1 MDVAEVVVIEVEKTV
16 ADYVAFFL
24 QQKRVAAVF
33 QLSGGM
39 IAFLADAISQKQTIQ
54 IINVRHEQAAGFA
67 DEGYSRVSG
76 IPGVAM
82 GTSGPGATNLLT
94 AIASCYFDS
103 TPALFIT
110 GQVNQNELRKNLYQR
125 QNGFQELDIVSMVR
139 GISKF
144 AIQAKTA
151 EDVFKAL
158 SDAWRIC
165 QEGRSGPVLLDIPID
180 VQQIQI
186 ASIPAIY
193 EQYELEAAN
202 EKPVYQDMQIEKVSQ
217 ILESSNFPL
226 ILAGGG
232 IRLGGAIDAFRDF
245 VSKSQ
250 IPVVHSLMAI
260 DALPSNSQHRI
271 GMIGSYGNR
280 WANKALAK
288 SDTLLVL
295 GSRLDIRQ
303 TGSSVSSFHG
313 DKKIIRVDID
323 EFELT
328 GRVNADFKIRMPI
341 LDFFESVGEISL
353 NSNAKEF
360 TRQIHQ
366 WKLDSPAI
374 DEQGISL
381 DLNPNFLMEW
391 LSRSFLG
398 ISGYSVDVGQHQMWA
413 AQSIE
418 ISPTQ
423 RFITSGGLGAMGFAT
438 PAAIGAT
445 QVSNGKWVAIVGD
458 GCLQLSISE
467 LQTCF
472 QYQLPIAICIM
483 NNRQHGMVAQFQE
496 ENMDSRFIGT
506 RDGYTTPDFL
516 NLSKAYG
523 IPAIRISSKDELV
536 SVHNFINDWEKGPIV
551 IEFELSNKAKA
562 LPKLSRNSSLDDL

>member
-1 MDVAEVVVIEVEKTV
+1 MIKVEKNV

-24 QQKRVAAVF
+24 HQKRVEAVF

-39 IAFLADAISQKQTIQ
+39 IAFLADAINQEQTIR

-67 DEGYSRVSG
+67 AEGYSRISG
-76 IPGVAM
+76 VPGVAM

-110 GQVNQNELRKNLYQR
+110 GQVNQNELRKSLYQR
-125 QNGFQELDIVSMVR
+125 QNGFQELDIVSMVK

-144 AIQAKTA
+144 ALQAKTA

-158 SDAWRIC
+158 SDAWKIC

-186 ASIPAIY
+186 GSIQAIY
-193 EQYELEAAN
+193 DQYEIEKSN
-202 EKPVYQDMQIEKVSQ
+202 EKPIYQDKQVEDVSQ
-217 ILESSNFPL
+217 ILESSHFPL

-232 IRLGGAIDAFRDF
+232 IRLGGAIEAFRDF
-245 VSKSQ
+245 VSQSQ
-250 IPVVHSLMAI
+250 IPVVHSLMAV
-260 DALPSNSQHRI
+260 DALPSNSQQRI

-295 GSRLDIRQ
+295 GSRLDVRQ
-303 TGSSVSSFHG
+303 TGSSVSSFHAN
-313 DKKIIRVDID
+313 KKIIRVDID
-323 EFELT
+323 EFELS
-328 GRVNADFKIRMPI
+328 GRVNADLKIRMPL
-341 LDFFESVGEISL
+341 LDFFASVGKITL
-353 NSNAKEF
+353 NSKAKEF
-360 TRQIHQ
+360 TSKIHH
-366 WKLDSPAI
+366 WKLESPAI
-374 DEQGISL
+374 NEQHISL
-381 DLNPNFLMEW
+381 DLNPNFLMDW
-391 LSRSFLG
+391 LSKNFVG

-418 ISPTQ
+418 ISPNQ
-423 RFITSGGLGAMGFAT
+423 RFMTSGGLGAMGFAT

-472 QYQLPIAICIM
+472 QYQLPIAICVI

-506 RDGYTTPDFL
+506 RDDYTTPDFV
-516 NLSKAYG
+516 NLSKAFG
-523 IPAIRISSKDELV
+523 IPAIRITSKDQLESLR
-536 SVHNFINDWEKGPIV
+536 NFINEWEKGPIV
-551 IEFELSNKAKA
+551 IEFELSNEAKA
-562 LPKLSRNSSLDDL
+562 LPKLSRNSSLGDL

>member
-1 MDVAEVVVIEVEKTV
+1 MIKVEKTV

-24 QQKRVAAVF
+24 HQKRVEAVF

-39 IAFLADAISQKQTIQ
+39 IAFLADAISQEQTIR

-67 DEGYSRVSG
+67 AEGYSRISG

-110 GQVNQNELRKNLYQR
+110 GQVNQNELRKSLHQR
-125 QNGFQELDIVSMVR
+125 QNGFQELDIVSMVK

-144 AIQAKTA
+144 ALQAKTA
-151 EDVFKAL
+151 EDVFNAL
-158 SDAWRIC
+158 SDAWKIC

-186 ASIPAIY
+186 GSIQAIY
-193 EQYELEAAN
+193 NQYEI
-202 EKPVYQDMQIEKVSQ
+202 EKSNKKTIYQDKQIENVSQ
-217 ILESSNFPL
+217 MLESSLFPL

-232 IRLGGAIDAFRDF
+232 IRLGGAIEAFRDF
-245 VSKSQ
+245 VSQSQ
-250 IPVVHSLMAI
+250 IPVVHSLMAV
-260 DALPSNSQHRI
+260 DALPSNSQQRI

-295 GSRLDIRQ
+295 GSRLDVRQ
-303 TGSSVSSFHG
+303 TGSSVSSFHEN
-313 DKKIIRVDID
+313 KKIIRVDID
-323 EFELT
+323 EFELS
-328 GRVNADFKIRMPI
+328 GRVNADLKIRMPL
-341 LDFFESVGEISL
+341 LDFFASVGKISL
-353 NSNAKEF
+353 NSKAKEF
-360 TRQIHQ
+360 THKIHH
-366 WKLDSPAI
+366 WKLESPAI
-374 DEQGISL
+374 NEQHISL
-381 DLNPNFLMEW
+381 ELNPNFLMDW
-391 LSRSFLG
+391 LSKNFVG

-418 ISPTQ
+418 ISPNQ
-423 RFITSGGLGAMGFAT
+423 RFMTSGGLGAMGFAT

-472 QYQLPIAICIM
+472 QYQLPIAICVI

-506 RDGYTTPDFL
+506 RDDYTTPDFV
-516 NLSKAYG
+516 NLSKAFG
-523 IPAIRISSKDELV
+523 IPAIRITSKNQLESLR
-536 SVHNFINDWEKGPIV
+536 NFINEWEKGPIV
-551 IEFELSNKAKA
+551 IEFELSNEAKA
-562 LPKLSRNSSLDDL
+562 LPKLSRNSSLGDL

>member
-1 MDVAEVVVIEVEKTV
+1 MVKVQKTV
-16 ADYVAFFL
+16 ADYVTFFL
-24 QQKRVAAVF
+24 QQKGVEAVF

-39 IAFLADAISQKQTIQ
+39 IAFIADAISQEKIIR

-67 DEGYSRVSG
+67 AEGYSRVSG
-76 IPGVAM
+76 IPGVAL

-110 GQVNQNELRKNLYQR
+110 GQVNQNELRKSPHQR
-125 QNGFQELDIVSMVR
+125 QNGFQELDIVSMVA

-144 AIQAKTA
+144 ATQTKTA
-151 EDVFKAL
+151 EDVFKGL
-158 SDAWRIC
+158 SNAWRIC
-165 QEGRSGPVLLDIPID
+165 QESRSGPVLLDIPID

-186 ASIPAIY
+186 SSIPSIY
-193 EQYELEAAN
+193 DQYELEEAN
-202 EKPVYQDMQIEKVSQ
+202 EKPVYKDTQVKEVSQ
-217 ILESSNFPL
+217 ILESSKFPL

-232 IRLGGAIDAFRDF
+232 IRLGGAIDAFREF

-260 DALPSNSQHRI
+260 DVLPSNSQHRV

-280 WANKALAK
+280 WANKALAM

-295 GSRLDIRQ
+295 GSRLDVRQ
-303 TGSSVSSFHG
+303 TGSSVESFHG
-313 DKKIIRVDID
+313 SKTIIRVDID
-323 EFELT
+323 EFELA
-328 GRVNADFKIRMPI
+328 GRVNADLKIKMPI
-341 LDFFESVGEISL
+341 LDFFKSVGEV
-353 NSNAKEF
+353 NSNSFAREF
-360 TRQIHQ
+360 TRKIHK
-366 WKLDSPAI
+366 WKMESPAI

-381 DLNPNFLMEW
+381 DLNPNFLMDW
-391 LSRSFLG
+391 LSKSFAG

-418 ISPTQ
+418 ISPNQ

-472 QYQLPIAICIM
+472 QYQLPIAICVM

-496 ENMDSRFIGT
+496 ENMESRFIGT
-506 RDGYTTPDFL
+506 RDDYTAPDFV
-516 NLSKAYG
+516 NLANAFG
-523 IPAIRISSKDELV
+523 IPAIRISSMDELP
-536 SVHNFINDWEKGPIV
+536 SARKFIDNWDIGPIV

-562 LPKLSRNSSLDDL
+562 LPKLSRNSGLGDL

>member
-1 MDVAEVVVIEVEKTV
+1 MIKVEKTV

-24 QQKRVAAVF
+24 HQKRVEAVF

-39 IAFLADAISQKQTIQ
+39 IAFLADAISQEQTIR

-67 DEGYSRVSG
+67 AEGYSRISG

-110 GQVNQNELRKNLYQR
+110 GQVNQNELRKSLYQR
-125 QNGFQELDIVSMVR
+125 QNGFQELDIVSMVK

-144 AIQAKTA
+144 AVQAKTA

-158 SDAWRIC
+158 SGAWKIC

-186 ASIPAIY
+186 GSIQMIY
-193 EQYELEAAN
+193 DQYEIEKSN
-202 EKPVYQDMQIEKVSQ
+202 EKPIYQDKQVEDVSQ
-217 ILESSNFPL
+217 LLESSHFPL

-232 IRLGGAIDAFRDF
+232 IRLGGAIEAFRDF
-245 VSKSQ
+245 VSQSQ
-250 IPVVHSLMAI
+250 IPVVHSLMAV
-260 DALPSNSQHRI
+260 DALPSNSQQRI

-295 GSRLDIRQ
+295 GSRLDVRQ
-303 TGSSVSSFHG
+303 TGSSVSSFHEN
-313 DKKIIRVDID
+313 KKIIRVDID
-323 EFELT
+323 EFELS
-328 GRVNADFKIRMPI
+328 GRVNADLKIRMPL
-341 LDFFESVGEISL
+341 LDFFASVGKISL
-353 NSNAKEF
+353 NSKAKEF
-360 TRQIHQ
+360 TNKIHH
-366 WKLDSPAI
+366 WKLESPAI
-374 DEQGISL
+374 NEQHIPL
-381 DLNPNFLMEW
+381 DLNPNFLMDW
-391 LSRSFLG
+391 LSKNFVG

-418 ISPTQ
+418 ISPNQ
-423 RFITSGGLGAMGFAT
+423 RFMTSGGLGAMGFAT

-472 QYQLPIAICIM
+472 QYQLPIAICVI

-506 RDGYTTPDFL
+506 RDDYTTPDFV
-516 NLSKAYG
+516 NLSKAFG
-523 IPAIRISSKDELV
+523 IPAIRITSKDQLESLR
-536 SVHNFINDWEKGPIV
+536 NFINEWEKGPIV
-551 IEFELSNKAKA
+551 IEFELSNEAKA
-562 LPKLSRNSSLDDL
+562 LPKLSSNSSLGDL